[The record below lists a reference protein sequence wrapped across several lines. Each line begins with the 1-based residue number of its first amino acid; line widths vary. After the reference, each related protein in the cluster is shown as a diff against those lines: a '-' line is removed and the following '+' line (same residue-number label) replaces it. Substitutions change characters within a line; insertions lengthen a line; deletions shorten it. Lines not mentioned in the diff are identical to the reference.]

1 MRVLVTKRKIILIGL
16 LLFGSYVFGVVS
28 VKQNYFPFGYQISSW
43 VDLVRG
49 IIFPDGKTP
58 QAQQANNVSTTQSI
72 QSLLFDFDITW
83 APSGEE
89 ESYGAIIPLNRETL
103 VHVTQNGS
111 FVIKN
116 LSSQQN
122 AVKTFPNLTLNS
134 SEFQLFTLRNKITSA
149 YDAFGVKDATI
160 IETEA
165 GASAIVVAAN
175 YFDVEKECVDL
186 RLFLLKLSELTEGW
200 RTLFQSKPCIRELE
214 GMPSWGGG
222 LTNLGEYSVLL
233 TIGDVLHD
241 GVNYENLIANNEA
254 NNGKIYEINLDSGE
268 AELYSVGHRNPQ
280 GITKTKQG
288 KIFAVE
294 HGPKGGDELNII
306 EKGKNYGWPFVTYGV
321 DYGTT
326 GWPLNNNNGSHDGYA
341 VPLMSWTPAIA
352 PSDIAEVSNLDGDL
366 LWGGDILISGL
377 RSQAIFR
384 LKLNEQAVTLIE
396 EIKLDRRVRKLKS
409 FENRIFLKDQITGEI
424 GYFDIPSKNL

>member
-1 MRVLVTKRKIILIGL
+1 MRSLVTKRKIILIGL
-16 LLFGSYVFGVVS
+16 LMLGSYMFGVVS
-28 VKQNYFPFGYQISSW
+28 VRQNYFPFGYQISSW
-43 VDLVRG
+43 LDLVRG
-49 IIFPDGKTP
+49 NIFSDGKTP
-58 QAQQANNVSTTQSI
+58 QAQQTDKVSNTQSV

-83 APSGEE
+83 APLDEE

-103 VHVTQNGS
+103 IHVTQNGS
-111 FVIKN
+111 FVTKN
-116 LSSQQN
+116 LSSQKN
-122 AVKTFPNLTLNS
+122 AIRTFPNLTLNS

-165 GASAIVVAAN
+165 GASTIVVAAT

-186 RLFLLKLSELTEGW
+186 RLFVLKLSELTEGW
-200 RTLFQSKPCIRELE
+200 KTLFQSKPCIKELE

-222 LTNLGEYSVLL
+222 LTHLGEYSVLL
-233 TIGDVLHD
+233 AIGDVLHD

-268 AELYSVGHRNPQ
+268 AELYSVGQRNPQ

-321 DYGTT
+321 NYGTT

-352 PSDIAEVSNLDGDL
+352 PSDIAEIANLDGDL

-384 LKLNEQAVTLIE
+384 LKLNEQAVILIE

-409 FENRIFLKDQITGEI
+409 FQNRIFLKDAITGEI
-424 GYFDIPSKNL
+424 GYFDIPSKNQ